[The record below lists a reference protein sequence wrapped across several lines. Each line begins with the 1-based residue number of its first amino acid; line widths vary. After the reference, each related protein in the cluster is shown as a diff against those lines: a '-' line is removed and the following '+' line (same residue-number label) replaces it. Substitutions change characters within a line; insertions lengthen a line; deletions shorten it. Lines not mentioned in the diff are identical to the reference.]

1 MEEKMSRA
9 EKKMAQ
15 NSITTKDME
24 ETGMT
29 GMDSQETNCPFFTL
43 SPAATSTVPTS
54 TATGAKYV
62 FVSSLLTVPLVLRF
76 CSTSSG
82 AEDQ

>member
-29 GMDSQETNCPFFTL
+29 GMESQETK
-43 SPAATSTVPTS
+43 
-54 TATGAKYV
+54 TAPDGMSVGA
-62 FVSSLLTVPLVLRF
+62 
-76 CSTSSG
+76 
-82 AEDQ
+82 

>member
-15 NSITTKDME
+15 NSITTKDKE

-29 GMDSQETNCPFFTL
+29 GMDSQETKITP
-43 SPAATSTVPTS
+43 SA
-54 TATGAKYV
+54 
-62 FVSSLLTVPLVLRF
+62 
-76 CSTSSG
+76 
-82 AEDQ
+82 